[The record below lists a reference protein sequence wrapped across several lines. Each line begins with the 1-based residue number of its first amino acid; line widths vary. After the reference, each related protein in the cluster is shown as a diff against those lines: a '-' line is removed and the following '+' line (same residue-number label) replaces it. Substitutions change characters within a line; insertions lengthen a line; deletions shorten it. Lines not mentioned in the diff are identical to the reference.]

1 MADKID
7 ASLKYELDTYKAQ
20 ANKNNTFNAEEALKQ
35 RNFEE
40 KMSNTAHQRE
50 VKDLIAAGLNP
61 VLSANAGASTP
72 TGVSAQAD
80 TSANAAMATSFSSK
94 RQAETAI
101 KTAQIQANAQMAA
114 AAAAAGAAMYAARM
128 QNEASHYATDVGKA
142 TQIKQSLINAFSNIH
157 TAQISKGSTWAS
169 LLDKYA
175 FAPLSWMMPNG
186 AMNTAGNV
194 IRNVGPAINYV
205 HNYRGS
211 INDLYAGM
219 NKYFGSGRVSSR
231 IRY

>member
-7 ASLKYELDTYKAQ
+7 ASLKYELDTYKEQ
-20 ANKNNTFNAEEALKQ
+20 ANANNTFNAKEALKQ

-40 KMSNTAHQRE
+40 RLSNSAHQRE

-72 TGVSAQAD
+72 VGVSAQAD
-80 TSANAAMATSFSSK
+80 TSANQAMATSFSSK

-142 TQIKQSLINAFSNIH
+142 TQIKQSVINAFSNIH
-157 TAQISKGSTWAS
+157 TAQISKGSSIWG

-175 FAPLSWMMPNG
+175 FAPLSWLMPAGNL
-186 AMNTAGNV
+186 NTAGNV
-194 IRNVGPAINYV
+194 VRNAGSALNYV
-205 HNYRGS
+205 HNYNGS
-211 INDLYAGM
+211 LNDLFKGM
-219 NKYFGSGRVSSR
+219 NRHFGTGQVSSR
-231 IRY
+231 LLY